1 MKLFFTQ
8 ALLNFKQTGA
18 LCTSSRHLADKMIS
32 SLYLV
37 KKPKRIIELGAGDG
51 YITKKILNS
60 IGEDCEL
67 IVFELN
73 TTFCDELHKIND
85 NRLVIINDCATNIM
99 KYTNSKSIDF
109 VISSLPLAQID
120 GVTKS
125 VILKKIINVLLNNGE
140 FIQYQY
146 SLLDYSFLKNNF
158 RTIKISFTFFNFPPA
173 FIYNCKLKYCP
184 D

>member
-18 LCTSSRHLADKMIS
+18 VCSSSRHLAKKMVS
-32 SLYLV
+32 SLYV
-37 KKPKRIIELGAGDG
+37 EKKTKKIIELGPGNG
-51 YITKKILNS
+51 FITKKILNS
-60 IGEDCEL
+60 IGEDCQL

-73 TTFCDELHKIND
+73 IAFCAELRKIND
-85 NRLVIINDCATNIM
+85 HRLIVINDCATNIM
-99 KYTNSKSIDF
+99 KYTDSESVDF
-109 VISSLPLAQID
+109 VVSSLPLAQID

-125 VILKKIINVLLNNGE
+125 VILKKINKVLLDNGE

-158 RTIKISFTFFNFPPA
+158 TRIKISFTFFNFPPA
-173 FIYNCKLKYCP
+173 FIYNCKLK
-184 D
+184 